1 MALSF
6 ESFADELARHL
17 ELPATVPLE
26 PGSLLAADWQLDSLK
41 MLELVLELED
51 LTGHALADDLA
62 WSLKTVDDAFRVYS
76 SLAQGPDSGP

>member
-1 MALSF
+1 MTLSF
-6 ESFADELARHL
+6 ELFAEELARRL

-26 PGSLLAADWQLDSLK
+26 PGSLLAVDWQMDSLK

-51 LTGHALADDLA
+51 LTGRALAEDLA

-76 SLAQGPDSGP
+76 APAPGSGP